1 MKTPKWVKNLYHFYH
16 EGFTNMTVGKK
27 LWGIVILKLF
37 IMFGILKVFFF
48 PNFLNTKFEKEED
61 KANFV
66 NQELINRSSADLS
79 DTTYIHK
86 SEQSN

>member
-1 MKTPKWVKNLYHFYH
+1 MKIPKWVKNLYLFYY